1 MSLLADLKPLY
12 LSNVNLHPCHVQELS
27 LMSMSISR
35 LQGHALGILKIQSA
49 SEPLLSV
56 QAVMELGAKVC
67 TVHQPPDCAACPI
80 RQQCQAHAEVEEYRA
95 AGGDPASAPSVMAYP
110 CKVEK
115 AKRAEQSVAACV
127 LELRTADTGT
137 EPQLLLV
144 QRPEKGLLAS
154 ACASCVSQ

>member
-1 MSLLADLKPLY
+1 MRLLADLKPLY
-12 LSNVNLHPCHVQELS
+12 ISVVTLCPCRVLELHSDVNEHIETARSCSHCSEDLNRPQPRSS
-27 LMSMSISR
+27 L
-35 LQGHALGILKIQSA
+35 
-49 SEPLLSV
+49 

-80 RQQCQAHAEVEEYRA
+80 GQQCQAHAEVEEYRG

-127 LELRTADTGT
+127 LELRTADTGA

-154 ACASCVSQ
+154 ACASRVSQ